1 MKRYVKPST
10 KIQEVEL
17 NNLLAFSQKTGDAVT
32 DDTGSQLGAK
42 KFCLSIWDSG
52 NE

>member
-1 MKRYVKPST
+1 MKKFVKPST
-10 KIQEVEL
+10 KIQEVQL
-17 NNLLAFSQKTGDAVT
+17 NNLLAFSQNTGNAVT

-42 KFCLSIWDSG
+42 KFSSSIWDSS